1 MPPVSSRRHRFRVAR
16 RCRLRRVSCPLDQTR
31 YRYCCRSHIIPA
43 IAAALAIVCFII
55 MFVSACCALA
65 GATVRYPGVEF
76 GEQGAPDRD
85 GDEALRRDYCE
96 VSLSQGYAN
105 ALADL
110 CGSLR
115 VTMDATNK
123 ISARANCVLVSSGL
137 SISLLAFAKVLT
149 FFSK

>member
-96 VSLSQGYAN
+96 VESCSVQPSKVG
-105 ALADL
+105 
-110 CGSLR
+110 R
-115 VTMDATNK
+115 
-123 ISARANCVLVSSGL
+123 CVLTRCADGERGTFQIMPKSS
-137 SISLLAFAKVLT
+137 
-149 FFSK
+149 